1 MHSCWGI
8 FCFVL
13 TSFGLNL
20 VVLEFLFENDFEIE
34 KKERKRKKKKQ
45 NNASPSLGFGLAT
58 QSLARPSSHSLPHSA
73 HSLSRPNRA
82 RASPSQSLAAGP
94 RPSALPFLLPGR
106 EPSRRPSPAELIPKP
121 RDFFPKEANRVLQS
135 PFPGAAD
142 FFCIQT
148 ATKPNPRCPV

>member
-20 VVLEFLFENDFEIE
+20 VVLEFLFESDFEIE
-34 KKERKRKKKKQ
+34 KKNKTMPHPLSVSAWRPTAWRGP
-45 NNASPSLGFGLAT
+45 SPTPSRT
-58 QSLARPSSHSLPHSA
+58 RPT
-73 HSLSRPNRA
+73 LSPGPTA